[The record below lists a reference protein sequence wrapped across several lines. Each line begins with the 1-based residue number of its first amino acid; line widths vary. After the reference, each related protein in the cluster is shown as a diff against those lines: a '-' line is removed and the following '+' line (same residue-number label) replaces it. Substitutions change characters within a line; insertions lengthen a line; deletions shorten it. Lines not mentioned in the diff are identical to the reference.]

1 MTGGAEN
8 PPATTDPGGS
18 RPRGL
23 AALVLISGAV
33 GLGVLVYFLAGG
45 ERGSVPSIPRVDFSE
60 PAVAESLRDL
70 ERRASSIE
78 PSDDD
83 RELLSLLEDLH
94 ASETAERIG
103 PDAARRI
110 EELLRV
116 IREEA
121 QSALARDREG
131 YLALGDRQAWL
142 FHSAMRDLLAA
153 ARSGGLE
160 SVDAERRS
168 RLVRLGGAF
177 FQRAVD
183 RGLVTEDGALRGP
196 DHLPSVLFR
205 VRWRMLAGMDAHAD
219 LERVEIAA
227 HLDFVA
233 AFAPPAEVERR
244 LEAIEKLAERDG
256 SYDAVMARAVALSE
270 GGRASEAYDLLRAV
284 REKGREDEALLGLLR
299 HLAP

>member
-8 PPATTDPGGS
+8 PSATADSGGS
-18 RPRGL
+18 RHRGL
-23 AALVLISGAV
+23 AALVFVAGAV
-33 GLGVLVYFLAGG
+33 ALGVLVYFLAGG
-45 ERGSVPSIPRVDFSE
+45 GRGAVPSMPRAELSE
-60 PAVAESLRDL
+60 SAVAESLNAL

-83 RELLSLLEDLH
+83 RGLLSLLEDLH
-94 ASETAERIG
+94 ASETAERVG
-103 PDAARRI
+103 PDTARRI

-142 FHSAMRDLLAA
+142 FHSAMLDVLEA
-153 ARSGGLE
+153 ARGRGLE
-160 SVDAERRS
+160 SVGAERRS

-177 FQRAVD
+177 FQRALD
-183 RGLVTEDGALRGP
+183 RGLVTEDGELNGP

-219 LERVEIAA
+219 LEPVEIAA

-244 LEAIEKLAERDG
+244 LEAIEKLAERDE
-256 SYDAVMARAVALSE
+256 SYDAVLARAVALTE
-270 GGRASEAYDLLRAV
+270 GGRVSEAYDLLRAA
-284 REKGREDEALLGLLR
+284 RENGRKDEALLGLLR